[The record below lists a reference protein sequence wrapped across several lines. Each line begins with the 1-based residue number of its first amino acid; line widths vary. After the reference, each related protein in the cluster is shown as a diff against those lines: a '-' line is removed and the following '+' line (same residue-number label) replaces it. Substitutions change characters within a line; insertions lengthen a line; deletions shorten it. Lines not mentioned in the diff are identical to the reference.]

1 MMTVVGLLLVGGLM
15 LIFAWAGVSKI
26 ILEEL
31 DKHYRTYKNVDT
43 LYYKELQNLNSRISI
58 RPSFLWE
65 ATKLI
70 LAIEKEERENALQSE
85 HSATNNET
93 PGSNVES

>member
-1 MMTVVGLLLVGGLM
+1 MVTVVGLLLVGGLM
-15 LIFAWAGVSKI
+15 FIFAWAGVSKI
-26 ILEEL
+26 IMEEL
-31 DKHYRTYKNVDT
+31 DKHYRTYKNVDAP
-43 LYYKELQNLNSRISI
+43 YYKELQNLNSRISI
-58 RPSFLWE
+58 MPSFLWE

-70 LAIEKEERENALQSE
+70 LNIEREERENAPQSE

>member
-1 MMTVVGLLLVGGLM
+1 MMTVVGLLFVGGLM
-15 LIFAWAGVSKI
+15 FIFAWAGVSKI

-31 DKHYRTYKNVDT
+31 DKHYRAYKNVDT

-58 RPSFLWE
+58 MPSFLWE

-70 LAIEKEERENALQSE
+70 LVIEREERENASQSE
-85 HSATNNET
+85 HPVTNNET